1 MAYDK
6 RNPMPAKRSSR
17 APISER
23 KIELMPKKSGS
34 VSKKELM
41 PKRTAS
47 PKPRTQLKVV
57 LPNGNR
63 VGIKDLGTNKGTPKA
78 KPMPKDKSNKQYLAD
93 QKKYATSKEN
103 KK

>member
-1 MAYDK
+1 M
-6 RNPMPAKRSSR
+6 
-17 APISER
+17 
-23 KIELMPKKSGS
+23 
-34 VSKKELM
+34 
-41 PKRTAS
+41 AS
-47 PKPRTQLKVV
+47 PKPRVTTKPSSSSTKKSQNTVV

-93 QKKYATSKEN
+93 QKKYVTSKEN